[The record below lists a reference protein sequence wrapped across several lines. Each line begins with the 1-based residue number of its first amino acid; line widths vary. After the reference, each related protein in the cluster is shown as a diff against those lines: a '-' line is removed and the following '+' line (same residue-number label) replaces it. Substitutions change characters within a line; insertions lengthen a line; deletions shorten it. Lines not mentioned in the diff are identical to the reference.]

1 MKIERNLH
9 SRLKAESGKWK
20 RIFLL
25 LLVSPFTFHLS
36 PLSAQTSMLSIGV
49 RGGGQTYLP
58 TAAVGATGEVKPGI
72 GGTGALDV
80 RYTYYGSVASQ
91 VQLGVAVGAGFGYG
105 TTGIKGTNM
114 DSYTNIDYLGNKMDY
129 SIDATYS
136 LKDQFAKVD
145 VSLLLAMRFGRVTLN
160 VGPRFMLPF
169 AASSALTIRQS
180 AIDAYYP
187 AYNVHVT
194 DQLITGKLT
203 TPYTLPHTA
212 IIPRYSLLV
221 AAEIGYEWSLSGQ
234 SALGLQLYA
243 DVGVWNSAGKNPA
256 PITPLIQVSPITSQE
271 NPVPTVT
278 VGDIAP
284 MIKDLRYIDFGLR
297 VYYAFSIESDKG
309 YKSRFN
315 TRNTR
320 LHRNRYFWW

>member
-1 MKIERNLH
+1 
-9 SRLKAESGKWK
+9 
-20 RIFLL
+20 
-25 LLVSPFTFHLS
+25 
-36 PLSAQTSMLSIGV
+36 MLSIGV

-58 TAAVGATGEVKPGI
+58 TAAVGATADMHAGI

-145 VSLLLAMRFGRVTLN
+145 VSLLLAMRFGGVTLN

-169 AASSALTIRQS
+169 AATGTVTIS
-180 AIDAYYP
+180 EASIDAYYP

-194 DQLITGKLT
+194 DQLITGKLE
-203 TPYTLPHTA
+203 TPYTEKHPSN
-212 IIPRYSLLV
+212 ISKYNLLI
-221 AAEIGYEWSLSGQ
+221 AAEIGYEWRLNQ
-234 SALGLQLYA
+234 HALGVQLFA
-243 DVGVWNSAGKNPA
+243 EAAVWSK
-256 PITPLIQVSPITSQE
+256 QSPITNYQSPMISVAPIS
-271 NPVPTVT
+271 NANAPVPSVT
-278 VGDIAP
+278 VGSAESFVSGR
-284 MIKDLRYIDFGLR
+284 RYIGVGVR
-297 VYYAFSIESDKG
+297 AYYAFRIEHIRTRQFKPRGD
-309 YKSRFN
+309 SRD
-315 TRNTR
+315 
-320 LHRNRYFWW
+320 HRNRYLWW

>member
-1 MKIERNLH
+1 
-9 SRLKAESGKWK
+9 
-20 RIFLL
+20 
-25 LLVSPFTFHLS
+25 
-36 PLSAQTSMLSIGV
+36 
-49 RGGGQTYLP
+49 
-58 TAAVGATGEVKPGI
+58 
-72 GGTGALDV
+72 
-80 RYTYYGSVASQ
+80 
-91 VQLGVAVGAGFGYG
+91 
-105 TTGIKGTNM
+105 
-114 DSYTNIDYLGNKMDY
+114 
-129 SIDATYS
+129 
-136 LKDQFAKVD
+136 
-145 VSLLLAMRFGRVTLN
+145 
-160 VGPRFMLPF
+160 
-169 AASSALTIRQS
+169 
-180 AIDAYYP
+180 
-187 AYNVHVT
+187 VHVT

-234 SALGLQLYA
+234 SSLGLQLYA

-315 TRNTR
+315 TRDTR
-320 LHRNRYFWW
+320 LHRNRYYWW

>member
-1 MKIERNLH
+1 M
-9 SRLKAESGKWK
+9 S
-20 RIFLL
+20 
-25 LLVSPFTFHLS
+25 VCTFAQRSVLS
-36 PLSAQTSMLSIGV
+36 VGV
-49 RGGGQTYLP
+49 RGGGQMMLP
-58 TAAVGATGEVKPGI
+58 TVVAGTTGTMSATFGGA
-72 GGTGALDV
+72 GALDL
-80 RYTYYGSVASQ
+80 RYTFYGEPTDRIDIGFAVSAGVGYGS
-91 VQLGVAVGAGFGYG
+91 AGIQG
-105 TTGIKGTNM
+105 TRTDT
-114 DSYTNIDYLGNKMDY
+114 YTNLDYKGNALDY
-129 SIDATYS
+129 TCTAQYS
-136 LKDQFAKVD
+136 QTDRFAKAD
-145 VSLLLAMRFGRVTLN
+145 AALLLAMRFSGVTIN
-160 VGPRFMLPF
+160 IGPRFMLPF

-187 AYNVHVT
+187 AYDVHVR

-203 TPYTLPHTA
+203 TPYTLSHTA

-243 DVGVWNSAGKNPA
+243 DVGVWNKPSAVSYQPSV
-256 PITPLIQVSPITSQE
+256 LIQVSPITDAA

-315 TRNTR
+315 SSRDTRS
-320 LHRNRYFWW
+320 HHNRYRWW

>member
-1 MKIERNLH
+1 
-9 SRLKAESGKWK
+9 
-20 RIFLL
+20 
-25 LLVSPFTFHLS
+25 
-36 PLSAQTSMLSIGV
+36 MLSIGV

-145 VSLLLAMRFGRVTLN
+145 VSLLLAMRFGGVTLN

-169 AASSALTIRQS
+169 AATGTVTIREAS
-180 AIDAYYP
+180 IDAYYP

-194 DQLITGKLT
+194 DQLITGKLE
-203 TPYTLPHTA
+203 TPYTEKHPSN
-212 IIPRYSLLV
+212 ISKYNLLI
-221 AAEIGYEWSLSGQ
+221 AAEIGYEWRLTNQ
-234 SALGLQLYA
+234 HALGAQLFA
-243 DVGVWNSAGKNPA
+243 EAAVWNKQS
-256 PITPLIQVSPITSQE
+256 PITNNPSPLISVSPITSQE

-284 MIKDLRYIDFGLR
+284 MIKGLRYIDFGLR
-297 VYYAFSIESDKG
+297 VYYAFSIESSAG

-315 TRNTR
+315 SSRDTR
-320 LHRNRYFWW
+320 LHRNRYYWW

>member
-1 MKIERNLH
+1 MKGNRYIV
-9 SRLKAESGKWK
+9 
-20 RIFLL
+20 FLGL
-25 LLVSPFTFHLS
+25 CAGCIGAL
-36 PLSAQTSMLSIGV
+36 AQTSMLSIGV

-72 GGTGALDV
+72 GGAGAIDL

-91 VQLGVAVGAGFGYG
+91 VELGIAVSAGIGYG
-105 TTGIKGTNM
+105 TAGVQGTNT
-114 DSYTNIDYLGNKMDY
+114 DTYTNRDYTGNAIDYTCTANYAQTDR
-129 SIDATYS
+129 
-136 LKDQFAKVD
+136 FAKGD
-145 VSLLLAMRFGRVTLN
+145 AALLLAMKFGGVTLN

-169 AASSALTIRQS
+169 AASSAVTIRQS

-187 AYNVHVT
+187 AYDVHVR

-221 AAEIGYEWSLSGQ
+221 AAEIGYEWSLSEQ
-234 SALGLQLYA
+234 SSLGLQLYA

-297 VYYAFSIESDKG
+297 VYYAFSIDSDKG

-315 TRNTR
+315 SSRDTR
-320 LHRNRYFWW
+320 LHRNRYYWW

>member
-1 MKIERNLH
+1 MKGNRYIV
-9 SRLKAESGKWK
+9 
-20 RIFLL
+20 FLGL
-25 LLVSPFTFHLS
+25 CAGCIGAL
-36 PLSAQTSMLSIGV
+36 AQTSMLSIGV

-72 GGTGALDV
+72 GGAGALDV
-80 RYTYYGSVASQ
+80 RYTFYG
-91 VQLGVAVGAGFGYG
+91 QLTDRFELGFAISAGIGYG

-136 LKDQFAKVD
+136 LKDQFAKAD
-145 VSLLLAMRFGRVTLN
+145 MSLLLAMRFGGVTLN
-160 VGPRFMLPF
+160 LGPRFMLPF
-169 AASSALTIRQS
+169 ATSSALTIRS
-180 AIDAYYP
+180 ASIDVYYP
-187 AYNVHVT
+187 LYDVHVT

-221 AAEIGYEWSLSGQ
+221 AAEIGYEWSLSEQ
-234 SALGLQLYA
+234 SSLGLQLYA

-284 MIKDLRYIDFGLR
+284 MIKELRYIDFGVR

-315 TRNTR
+315 TRDTR
-320 LHRNRYFWW
+320 LHRNRYYWW

>member
-1 MKIERNLH
+1 MKGNRYIV
-9 SRLKAESGKWK
+9 
-20 RIFLL
+20 FLGL
-25 LLVSPFTFHLS
+25 CAGCIGAL
-36 PLSAQTSMLSIGV
+36 AQTSMLSIGV

-72 GGTGALDV
+72 RGAGALEL

-91 VQLGVAVGAGFGYG
+91 VELGVAVGAGVGYG

-129 SIDATYS
+129 SINATYS

-145 VSLLLAMRFGRVTLN
+145 VSLLLAMRFGGVTLN
-160 VGPRFMLPF
+160 IGPRFMLPL
-169 AASSALTIRQS
+169 AANRALTINE
-180 AIDAYYP
+180 ANIDAYYL
-187 AYNVHVT
+187 AYDVHVVN
-194 DQLITGKLT
+194 QLITGKLE
-203 TPYTLPHTA
+203 TPYTEKHPSN
-212 IIPRYSLLV
+212 ISKYNLLI
-221 AAEIGYEWSLSGQ
+221 AAEIGYEWRLTNQ
-234 SALGLQLYA
+234 HALGAQLFA
-243 DVGVWNSAGKNPA
+243 EAAVWNKQS
-256 PITPLIQVSPITSQE
+256 PITNNPSPLISVSPITSQE

-315 TRNTR
+315 TRDTR
-320 LHRNRYFWW
+320 LHRNRYYWW